1 MSKRRFRPG
10 RTKARPDYPTLELFD
25 RGRREFLQRLGGTLL
40 GAGALAAGLAACGDR
55 AVTEGPDS
63 GQPLAGEPP
72 QPDAEIDGIV
82 PQPDVEGPTM
92 GVAPLPPSKKDAGP
106 EWPVDGEPPPPDARL
121 DQEFWAGGKPG
132 PPSQGDGGSCPNP

>member
-10 RTKARPDYPTLELFD
+10 REKARPDYPTLETFD

-55 AVTEGPDS
+55 AVKGEPDS

-72 QPDAEIDGIV
+72 QPDAGIDAFV
-82 PQPDVEGPTM
+82 PEPDLDPGPM
-92 GVAPLPPSKKDAGP
+92 GVAPLPPSQQDAGP
-106 EWPVDGEPPPPDARL
+106 EWGVDGDPMQPDARI
-121 DQEFWAGGKPG
+121 DQESWAGGKPG
-132 PPSQGDGGSCPNP
+132 PPAQGDGGSCPNP